1 MISRFGN
8 TLAQKLVEGRFL
20 RYLCLLLY
28 KLIIWII
35 TLVYNVLTGIVRL
48 VWRLISKILIYPD
61 RLIAVLARRVL
72 AMRTPVKNQ
81 VMFLTFQGDY
91 TCNPKY
97 IAEELIREDTD
108 TRLVWDVKTAIPRSD
123 YPIELQFVQH
133 NTYEFYKELAASKVI
148 IENTNIV
155 ERLYAYKKKD
165 QHLIQTWHGSLGIK
179 RLDGDVVMG
188 FSWKHLAKK
197 CQKSVDLLLSN
208 SDFETEVFRTAY
220 WKDVPS
226 VLVGHA
232 RNDIFFLKDEAKI
245 AKIRKKVC
253 KFLNIDENRRI
264 FLFAPTHRDD
274 VDESYQALDY
284 ELVKE
289 ALEDRFGGEWQI
301 VIRLHNRLKKESKLW
316 LNDLPSYVSDA
327 TLYEDM
333 QELLLVTDAGVT
345 DYSSWIFDYVLSRK
359 PGFIIELGLEDFKES
374 RGFYYPI
381 ETTPFPIAKDSKEL
395 AERIRAFDESKYL
408 KDVDRFLEERGCMED
423 GQASKRI
430 AEKIRELM
438 KQ

>member
-1 MISRFGN
+1 MISRIGS
-8 TLAQKLVEGRFL
+8 TLAGKMVEGRFL
-20 RYLCLLLY
+20 SYLFWLLFKLMTGVITFVY
-28 KLIIWII
+28 KIVTGVLK
-35 TLVYNVLTGIVRL
+35 LVTRAVCR
-48 VWRLISKILIYPD
+48 ILSYPD
-61 RLIAVLARRVL
+61 KLLAVLARRVL
-72 AMRTPVKNQ
+72 ARHTPVKNQ

-97 IAEELIREDTD
+97 IAEEMIKEDTGA
-108 TRLVWDVKTAIPRSD
+108 RLVWDVKTAIPHSD
-123 YPIELQFVQH
+123 YPIELQFVRH
-133 NTYEFYKELAASKVI
+133 NSYEFYKELAASKVI

-155 ERLYAYKKKD
+155 ERLRAYKKKD
-165 QHLIQTWHGSLGIK
+165 QYLLQTWHGSLGIK

-197 CQKSVDLLLSN
+197 CQKNVDLLLSN

-226 VLVGHA
+226 VQVGHA
-232 RNDIFFLKDEAKI
+232 RNDIFFLKDDEKI

-253 KFLNIDENRRI
+253 RFLNIDVNRQI

-274 VDESYQALDY
+274 VDESYEALDY
-284 ELVKE
+284 SLIRK
-289 ALEDRFGGEWQI
+289 ALEERFGGKWQI
-301 VIRLHNRLKKESKLW
+301 VIRLHNRLKKESKQW

-345 DYSSWIFDYVLSRK
+345 DYSSWIFDFVLSRK

-381 ETTPFPIAKDSKEL
+381 ETTPFPIAKDSEGL
-395 AERIRAFDESKYL
+395 ARCIKAFDNDKYL
-408 KDVDRFLEERGCMED
+408 EDVDRFLKERGCMED
-423 GQASKRI
+423 GQASRRI
-430 AEKIRELM
+430 AEKINELM
-438 KQ
+438 KR